1 MPEIWLRYGSTYSIL
16 DIRSENLLKHYRVD
30 MEPMK
35 QEQVKDTLKG
45 LDGRYDG
52 IVLLDTSEVALNVV
66 GMLRDNGIADDVYT
80 VRADMVKNRGM
91 KYLSKLEGRLVFVSR
106 ASVDPIFGYSCTLS
120 KLVRSNAQ
128 MMNAV
133 YADHIKRGVIDP
145 HDHISRLDGTAIE
158 LLYNDSGL
166 LALSLTDV
174 DESYDAV
181 RSMLVKQE
189 LDYSKACIVTPSVSD
204 TLDDALLAL
213 WNTISHVKDDGII
226 VLLAECRKGFSR
238 ALRMLIEGTSNY
250 DGYVEGLEYVKIMS
264 DAKSRYELC
273 LVTMLPDAYIKRLG
287 LIAFRSLNDA
297 LQYILKRGKQKV
309 MVVSDAEIIDVR
321 RDYTV

>member
-1 MPEIWLRYGSTYSIL
+1 MRYGSTYSIL
-16 DIRSENLLKHYRVD
+16 DIRSENLLKHYRVG

-35 QEQVKDTLKG
+35 EDQMKDTLKG
-45 LDGRYDG
+45 VDGRYDG
-52 IVLLDTSEVALNVV
+52 IVLLDTSEVASKIV
-66 GMLRDNGIADDVYT
+66 GMLRDNSIADDVYT
-80 VRADMVKNRGM
+80 VRADMVKSRGM
-91 KYLSKLEGRLVFVSR
+91 KYLSKMEGRLVFVSR
-106 ASVDPIFGYSCTLS
+106 AAVDPIFGYSCTLS
-120 KLVRSNAQ
+120 RLVRSNAQ
-128 MMNAV
+128 VMNDV

-145 HDHISRLDGTAIE
+145 HDHISGLDGTAIE

-174 DESYDAV
+174 DGSYDAV
-181 RSMLVKQE
+181 RSMLIKQE

-213 WNTISHVKDDGII
+213 WNTMGHVKDDGII

-238 ALRMLIEGTSNY
+238 ALRMLIEGTNS
-250 DGYVEGLEYVKIMS
+250 DGYVEGLEYVKILN

-287 LIAFRSLNDA
+287 LMAFRSLNDA

-309 MVVSDAEIIDVR
+309 MVVSDAEIMDVR
-321 RDYTV
+321 RDDTG